1 MADRV
6 YDDNTA
12 VVAPA
17 FPRKADGV
25 IPFGKLVTK
34 GTAAGDVKVA
44 TGASDAILGVA
55 APNEVIYRKSGNAEY
70 ADGDVVTV
78 KALAG
83 GKVYY
88 LYAEGAISE
97 GDKLEAGASGD
108 VKTAV
113 GHTHTYTASPTD
125 ATVHN
130 EVIGIA
136 LEDIADDNW
145 GKVLIKG

>member
-6 YDDNTA
+6 YDDNPA

-17 FPRKADGV
+17 FTRKADGA

-44 TGASDAILGVA
+44 TGATDSIMGVA
-55 APNEVIYRKSGNAEY
+55 APNEVVYGKSGNAEY

-78 KALAG
+78 KALLP
-83 GKVYY
+83 GKVYC
-88 LYAEGAISE
+88 LYAEGSISE
-97 GDKLEAGASGD
+97 GDKLQAGAAGD
-108 VKTAV
+108 VKTAT
-113 GHTHTYTASPTD
+113 GHTHTYSASPTD
-125 ATVHN
+125 PTVAN
-130 EVIGIA
+130 QTIGIA

-145 GKVLIKG
+145 GKVLVV